1 MDCARSTARFQ
12 ASSDAATSASA
23 AGVKDRERRAAQAEA
38 SRKDARKRRRRR
50 RKDCGFRI
58 SDVEFGKADFRRKRL
73 AGILL
78 DRASA
83 NAI

>member
-38 SRKDARKRRRRR
+38 SRKDARRRRGR